1 MSWSLAG
8 SSGLD
13 PEQIPLLF
21 EKFTQLGSGRR
32 GGSGL
37 GLVLAQQ
44 IAMAFGTGI
53 VVKSPWQENGQEG
66 TSMEIFLHGCVQTAP
81 TEITINLERAVD
93 DFRAARA
100 LISIL
105 VVEDEQLNR
114 MVICAVTEELFVIA
128 DSNLV
133 CSDCTDH
140 AGQA

>member
-1 MSWSLAG
+1 MWSALYVSWSLAG

-13 PEQIPLLF
+13 PEKVPLLF

-44 IAMAFGTGI
+44 IAMAVGTGI

-66 TSMEIFLHGCVQTAP
+66 TSMEILLHSCVQTAP
-81 TEITINLERAVD
+81 TEITINVERAVD

-100 LISIL
+100 LSSIL

-114 MVICAVTEELFVIA
+114 MVICADRGAFR
-128 DSNLV
+128 N
-133 CSDCTDH
+133 C
-140 AGQA
+140 